1 MNKEKFINLL
11 LHIIGIIFILGGAF
25 FILMKF
31 SVISLESSQLPL
43 VITLNH
49 NRIGLKELNTYQ
61 LHATVYPKNVDYGII
76 KWSSSDEDIVS
87 ISSNGKIKAHKTGLA
102 IIKATTEFNNLEA
115 ECIVSVTKDNLLV
128 KNIYVDSEEIN
139 LSKGDTYNLS
149 YSLTPSNANVLDFE
163 YISSDT
169 TIAVVNSQ
177 GMIKALSPGRA
188 IVTVKSSVNNVS
200 DNILI
205 NVYDNINDNEKEM
218 FLFEKDELE
227 IGLGESIKV
236 QGNID
241 TSSEQINWFSTN
253 KEVAVVSN
261 DGIVTSVNEGI
272 TTIYAITL
280 DGAVSLCKIR
290 VINNDSSKYINIID
304 EDIEIEVGSS
314 KKINYNFLLKIKDA
328 LSIKWLTSNSN
339 IVLVDSGIITAINE
353 GTAVINISAGDYSDQ
368 IRVKVVNPKNSI
380 KLNKIT
386 FSKDYDEVNI
396 NDTVNLIPILFPNNA
411 SKYLTTWH
419 SSNKDLAIVEDGFV
433 KFLKKGEVVIS
444 VNCSNTKA
452 SIKFKINEVL
462 PSVVTFKDDEVSL
475 KVGDSKY
482 LIKQIIPSNVT
493 NPKVEWKSSD
503 NSIVSVSEDGLI
515 KGLKKGNATITI
527 KTFNEKSANIK
538 VKVW

>member
-1 MNKEKFINLL
+1 M
-11 LHIIGIIFILGGAF
+11 
-25 FILMKF
+25 
-31 SVISLESSQLPL
+31 
-43 VITLNH
+43 
-49 NRIGLKELNTYQ
+49 
-61 LHATVYPKNVDYGII
+61 
-76 KWSSSDEDIVS
+76 
-87 ISSNGKIKAHKTGLA
+87 
-102 IIKATTEFNNLEA
+102 
-115 ECIVSVTKDNLLV
+115 
-128 KNIYVDSEEIN
+128 
-139 LSKGDTYNLS
+139 
-149 YSLTPSNANVLDFE
+149 
-163 YISSDT
+163 
-169 TIAVVNSQ
+169 
-177 GMIKALSPGRA
+177 
-188 IVTVKSSVNNVS
+188 
-200 DNILI
+200 
-205 NVYDNINDNEKEM
+205 
-218 FLFEKDELE
+218 
-227 IGLGESIKV
+227 
-236 QGNID
+236 
-241 TSSEQINWFSTN
+241 
-253 KEVAVVSN
+253 
-261 DGIVTSVNEGI
+261 
-272 TTIYAITL
+272 
-280 DGAVSLCKIR
+280 CKIR

-386 FSKDYDEVNI
+386 FSKDYDEVNV

-515 KGLKKGNATITI
+515 KGLKKGNATITV